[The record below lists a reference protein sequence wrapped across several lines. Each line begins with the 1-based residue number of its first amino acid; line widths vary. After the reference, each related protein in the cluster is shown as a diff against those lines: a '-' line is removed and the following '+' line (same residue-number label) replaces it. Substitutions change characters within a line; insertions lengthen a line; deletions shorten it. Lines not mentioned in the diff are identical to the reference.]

1 MDVNGKEIGMD
12 IDTGASVTVFNDTT
26 YKIIKQEA
34 ELTPVKGQLRT
45 YLGQPLP
52 VLGKT
57 EVTVQLQDEESVKLP
72 VAIVAY
78 KGPKE

>member
-1 MDVNGKEIGMD
+1 MD

-45 YLGQPLP
+45 YLGQPLL

-57 EVTVQLQDEESVKLP
+57 EVTVQLQDEEPVKLP
-72 VAIVAY
+72 VTIVAH
-78 KGPKE
+78 KGPNLLGR

>member
-1 MDVNGKEIGMD
+1 MNVNGKEIEMD
-12 IDTGASVTVFNDTT
+12 IDIGASVTVFNNTT

-34 ELTPVKGQLRT
+34 ELTPVKGQLRA

-57 EVTVQLQDEESVKLP
+57 EVIVQLQDEEPVKLP
-72 VAIVAY
+72 VTIVAH
-78 KGPKE
+78 KDQIC